1 MLLPVR
7 NDRRRYR
14 QQTVHINLEPDHDR
28 LLSCRRRWHPVVCVL
43 AKLVVF
49 TGGLALTLHDPDLD
63 HGLIVPHRVVG
74 LFVLARNRRVTLD
87 QQTDLVML

>member
-1 MLLPVR
+1 MV
-7 NDRRRYR
+7 
-14 QQTVHINLEPDHDR
+14 
-28 LLSCRRRWHPVVCVL
+28 
-43 AKLVVF
+43 K

-63 HGLIVPHRVVG
+63 HGLIVLHRVVG